1 MKETLQLAKG
11 ILDQHPPQAEKGLVK
26 TKIENML
33 SLCESNA
40 KTLRDIFEAFEK
52 DVDKEKGSSTWEKI
66 RRRYLSVVVQ
76 RIKQYK
82 SKDTVELVMER
93 LLRAVHTLANY
104 QIFRDASE
112 RKSLL
117 NKMNELIDKL
127 ESIQWEDPTLE
138 EDELEGASGSTGQS
152 NTQNNYGDGQANQN
166 NPLGGQNTFNM
177 AGRDTNYHSKSGL
190 SQEAQDPSRPVS

>member
-1 MKETLQLAKG
+1 MKQTLQLAKG
-11 ILDQHPPQAEKGLVK
+11 ILDQHPPQAENGHVK
-26 TKIENML
+26 TKIGNML

-52 DVDKEKGSSTWEKI
+52 DVDKEEGSSTWDKI

-117 NKMNELIDKL
+117 KKMNELIDKL
-127 ESIQWEDPTLE
+127 ESIQCQNPTLE

-166 NPLGGQNTFNM
+166 NPSGGQNTFNM